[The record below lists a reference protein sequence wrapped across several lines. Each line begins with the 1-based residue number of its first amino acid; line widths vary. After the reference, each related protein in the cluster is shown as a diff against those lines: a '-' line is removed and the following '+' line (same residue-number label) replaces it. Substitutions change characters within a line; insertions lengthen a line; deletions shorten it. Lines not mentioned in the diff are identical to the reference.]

1 MPESASK
8 NAKTEHLINIT
19 QSEPREGRELD
30 NLNFDGENYSTF
42 FWEICPRNYPRRRA
56 INLLRNWMY
65 KHLKKNVLVVA
76 HNIFQLQRT
85 GP

>member
-30 NLNFDGENYSTF
+30 SLNFDGENYSTF
-42 FWEICPRNYPRRRA
+42 FERFVRRIIPGDEPSIYCA
-56 INLLRNWMY
+56 IEC
-65 KHLKKNVLVVA
+65 
-76 HNIFQLQRT
+76 T
-85 GP
+85 ST